1 MKVVHTPRTIVVS
14 KNEFELKYIEAAN
27 DNDVLRA
34 KIEALE
40 KENAELRKIIDQGIK
55 VELVGNSIPISLAS
69 AVASVQKQS
78 ENDVAASAVIQPS
91 SEVAMIPRGKVIDTI
106 REFITRFVE
115 WFNETVFNIPEF
127 AENAKDL
134 LIQDLN
140 NNDFILFIKEIIQK
154 FKKILK
160 LKSYIPLEEAIL
172 RCEKE
177 INSENK
183 QDEMMSMIMNIMNE
197 MTKLKEDVNSKF
209 TNMKG
214 GNGLRSS
221 VKEITSTFEKQSPS
235 SDGRINT
242 MEEKIRRLEI
252 DVRTLKNKK

>member
-14 KNEFELKYIEAAN
+14 KNEFEVKYIEAAN
-27 DNDVLRA
+27 ENDVLRA
-34 KIEALE
+34 RIAALE
-40 KENAELRKIIDQGIK
+40 KENAELKKIVDQGIK
-55 VELVGNSIPISLAS
+55 VELVGSSIPISFANNSSTQTITALSDVSSS
-69 AVASVQKQS
+69 AVS
-78 ENDVAASAVIQPS
+78 ELV
-91 SEVAMIPRGKVIDTI
+91 PRGKVIDTI
-106 REFITRFVE
+106 REFIARFVE
-115 WFNETVFNIPEF
+115 WFNKTVFNIPEF
-127 AENAKDL
+127 AENAKEL

-140 NNDFILFIKEIIQK
+140 TNDFILFIKEIIQK

-160 LKSYIPLEEAIL
+160 LKAYIPLEEAIV

-197 MTKLKEDVNSKF
+197 MTKLKEDVNSKL

-221 VKEITSTFEKQSPS
+221 VKELTSSFEKQSPA

-252 DVRTLKNKK
+252 EVRTLKNKK

>member
-55 VELVGNSIPISLAS
+55 VELVGNSIPISLAANS
-69 AVASVQKQS
+69 STQT
-78 ENDVAASAVIQPS
+78 IMPS
-91 SEVAMIPRGKVIDTI
+91 SEVASKGTQLVARGKVIDTI
-106 REFITRFVE
+106 REFIARFVE

-140 NNDFILFIKEIIQK
+140 TNDFILFIKEIIQK

-160 LKSYIPLEEAIL
+160 LKAYIPLEEAIV

-197 MTKLKEDVNSKF
+197 MTKLKEDVNSKL

-221 VKEITSTFEKQSPS
+221 VKEITSSFEKQSPS

-252 DVRTLKNKK
+252 EVRTLKNKK

>member
-14 KNEFELKYIEAAN
+14 KNEFEVKYIEAAN
-27 DNDVLRA
+27 ENDVLRA
-34 KIEALE
+34 RIAALE
-40 KENAELRKIIDQGIK
+40 KENAELKKIVDQGIK
-55 VELVGNSIPISLAS
+55 VELVGSSIPISLANS
-69 AVASVQKQS
+69 SSTQTITALSDGA
-78 ENDVAASAVIQPS
+78 IMPS
-91 SEVAMIPRGKVIDTI
+91 SDLVPRGKVIDTI
-106 REFITRFVE
+106 REFIARFVE

-127 AENAKDL
+127 AENAKEL

-140 NNDFILFIKEIIQK
+140 TNDFILFVKEIIQK

-160 LKSYIPLEEAIL
+160 LKAYIPLEEAIE

-197 MTKLKEDVNSKF
+197 MTKLKEDVNSKL

-221 VKEITSTFEKQSPS
+221 VKELTSSFEKQSPA

-252 DVRTLKNKK
+252 EVRTLKNKK

>member
-14 KNEFELKYIEAAN
+14 KNEFEVKYIEAAN
-27 DNDVLRA
+27 ENDVLRA
-34 KIEALE
+34 RIAALE
-40 KENAELRKIIDQGIK
+40 KENAELKKIVDQGIK
-55 VELVGNSIPISLAS
+55 VELVGSSIPISLAS
-69 AVASVQKQS
+69 NSSTQTITPSIETSSSTVS
-78 ENDVAASAVIQPS
+78 EALV
-91 SEVAMIPRGKVIDTI
+91 PRGKVIDTI
-106 REFITRFVE
+106 REFIARFVE

-127 AENAKDL
+127 AENAKEL

-140 NNDFILFIKEIIQK
+140 TNDFILFIKEIIQK

-160 LKSYIPLEEAIL
+160 LKAYIPLEEAIE

-197 MTKLKEDVNSKF
+197 MTKLKEDVNSKL

-221 VKEITSTFEKQSPS
+221 VKELTSSFEKQTAVAPA

-252 DVRTLKNKK
+252 EVRTLKNKK

>member
-55 VELVGNSIPISLAS
+55 VELVGNSIPISLAT
-69 AVASVQKQS
+69 VQKQVVEEAS
-78 ENDVAASAVIQPS
+78 AASVIQPS
-91 SEVAMIPRGKVIDTI
+91 SEIAMIPRGKVIDTI

-160 LKSYIPLEEAIL
+160 LKSYVPLEEAIV

-221 VKEITSTFEKQSPS
+221 VKEITSTFEKPS

-252 DVRTLKNKK
+252 EVRTLKNKK

>member
-14 KNEFELKYIEAAN
+14 KNEFEVKYIEAAN
-27 DNDVLRA
+27 ENDVLRA
-34 KIEALE
+34 RIAALE
-40 KENAELRKIIDQGIK
+40 KENAELKKIVDQGIK
-55 VELVGNSIPISLAS
+55 VELVGSSIPISLAANS
-69 AVASVQKQS
+69 STQTITPS
-78 ENDVAASAVIQPS
+78 IEAASSTV
-91 SEVAMIPRGKVIDTI
+91 SELVPRGKVIDTI
-106 REFITRFVE
+106 REFIARFVE

-127 AENAKDL
+127 AENAKEL

-140 NNDFILFIKEIIQK
+140 TNDFILFVKEIIQK

-160 LKSYIPLEEAIL
+160 LKAYIPLEEAIE

-197 MTKLKEDVNSKF
+197 MTKLKEDVNSKL

-221 VKEITSTFEKQSPS
+221 VKELTSSFEKQAPA

-252 DVRTLKNKK
+252 EVRTLKNKK

>member
-27 DNDVLRA
+27 ENDVLRA
-34 KIEALE
+34 RIAALE
-40 KENAELRKIIDQGIK
+40 KENAELKKIVDQGIK
-55 VELVGNSIPISLAS
+55 VELVGSSIPISLAS
-69 AVASVQKQS
+69 SSAPAVTQA
-78 ENDVAASAVIQPS
+78 IMPT
-91 SEVAMIPRGKVIDTI
+91 SEVASDGASLVARGKVTDTI
-106 REFITRFVE
+106 REFLARFIE

-127 AENAKDL
+127 AEHAKDL

-140 NNDFILFIKEIIQK
+140 TNEFILFIKEIIQK

-160 LKSYIPLEEAIL
+160 LKAYIPLEEAIE

-197 MTKLKEDVNSKF
+197 MTKLKEDVNSKL

-221 VKEITSTFEKQSPS
+221 VKELTSSFEKPS

-252 DVRTLKNKK
+252 EVRTLKSKK

>member
-14 KNEFELKYIEAAN
+14 KNEFEVKYIEAAN
-27 DNDVLRA
+27 ENDVLRA
-34 KIEALE
+34 RIAALE
-40 KENAELRKIIDQGIK
+40 KENAELKKIVDQGIK
-55 VELVGNSIPISLAS
+55 VELVGSSIPISLTNNS
-69 AVASVQKQS
+69 STQTITQS
-78 ENDVAASAVIQPS
+78 IEAASAVPS
-91 SEVAMIPRGKVIDTI
+91 DLVPRGKVIDTI
-106 REFITRFVE
+106 REFIARFVE

-127 AENAKDL
+127 AENAKEL

-140 NNDFILFIKEIIQK
+140 TNDFILFVKEIIQK

-160 LKSYIPLEEAIL
+160 LKAYIPLEEAIE

-197 MTKLKEDVNSKF
+197 MTKLKEDVNSKL

-221 VKEITSTFEKQSPS
+221 VKELTSSFEKQAPA

-252 DVRTLKNKK
+252 EVRTLKNKK

>member
-14 KNEFELKYIEAAN
+14 KNEFEVKYIEAAN
-27 DNDVLRA
+27 ENDVLRA
-34 KIEALE
+34 RIAALE
-40 KENAELRKIIDQGIK
+40 KENAELKKIVDQGIK
-55 VELVGNSIPISLAS
+55 VELVGSSIPISLTSGSSTQTITSSIEAS
-69 AVASVQKQS
+69 SSTVS
-78 ENDVAASAVIQPS
+78 ELV
-91 SEVAMIPRGKVIDTI
+91 PRGKVIDTI

-127 AENAKDL
+127 AETAKEL

-140 NNDFILFIKEIIQK
+140 TNDFILFIKEIIQK

-160 LKSYIPLEEAIL
+160 LKAYIPLEEAIE

-197 MTKLKEDVNSKF
+197 MTKLKEDVNSKL

-221 VKEITSTFEKQSPS
+221 VKELTSSFEKQSPA

-252 DVRTLKNKK
+252 EVRTLKNKK

>member
-27 DNDVLRA
+27 ENDVLRA
-34 KIEALE
+34 RIAALE
-40 KENAELRKIIDQGIK
+40 KENAELKKIVDQGIK
-55 VELVGNSIPISLAS
+55 VELVGSFIPISLANS
-69 AVASVQKQS
+69 STQTITQASSTGSEGTSLVA
-78 ENDVAASAVIQPS
+78 
-91 SEVAMIPRGKVIDTI
+91 RGKVIDTI
-106 REFITRFVE
+106 REFIARFVE

-127 AENAKDL
+127 AENAKEL

-140 NNDFILFIKEIIQK
+140 TNDFILFVKEIIQK

-160 LKSYIPLEEAIL
+160 LKAYIPLEEAIE

-197 MTKLKEDVNSKF
+197 MTKLKEDVNSKL
-209 TNMKG
+209 TNTKG

-221 VKEITSTFEKQSPS
+221 VKELTSSFEKQAPA

-252 DVRTLKNKK
+252 EVRTLKNKK